1 MSNAEEDTKRL
12 DELEMK
18 SSFQEQLLTELN
30 DEVAK
35 QTLRLAKLERQ
46 MQLLLERTN
55 SGDEE
60 AGRVG
65 ENPLDKPPP
74 PHY

>member
-65 ENPLDKPPP
+65 ENPLDEPPP